1 MDEPNVRAEKTIM
14 DLFFRSI
21 VEQRMAK
28 NLKSETYH
36 YIVMNLGTYMRISN
50 SPLYGQY
57 DWILDIPIEINN
69 DFDFM
74 EVEVE

>member
-14 DLFFRSI
+14 DRFFRSI
-21 VEQRMAK
+21 LEQRMAK
-28 NLKSETYH
+28 NLKSEIYH
-36 YIVMNLGTYMRISN
+36 YIIMNMATYRRISN
-50 SPLYGQY
+50 SPLYDQY